1 MSWMAE
7 YLKIYEM
14 MKQFVVCAAPFEV
27 LRRACEAHLS
37 DSMKQTDAFKET
49 GTVWTVW
56 IKFETKRDRNEL
68 VGFIHVHSLETW
80 NLQQFLHVESIM

>member
-37 DSMKQTDAFKET
+37 DLMKQTDAFKET
-49 GTVWTVW
+49 STVW

-68 VGFIHVHSLETW
+68 VGFIHVHSLATW
-80 NLQQFLHVESIM
+80 NLHQFLHVESIM

>member
-7 YLKIYEM
+7 YLEIYEM
-14 MKQFVVCAAPFEV
+14 MKPFVVCAAPFEV

-37 DSMKQTDAFKET
+37 DLMKQTDAFKET
-49 GTVWTVW
+49 STVW

-80 NLQQFLHVESIM
+80 NLHQFLHVESIM

>member
-49 GTVWTVW
+49 GTVW
-56 IKFETKRDRNEL
+56 IKFETKRDRNER

-80 NLQQFLHVESIM
+80 NLHQFLHVESIM

>member
-7 YLKIYEM
+7 YLEIYEV

-37 DSMKQTDAFKET
+37 DLMKQTDAFKET
-49 GTVWTVW
+49 STVW

-80 NLQQFLHVESIM
+80 NLHQFLHVESIM